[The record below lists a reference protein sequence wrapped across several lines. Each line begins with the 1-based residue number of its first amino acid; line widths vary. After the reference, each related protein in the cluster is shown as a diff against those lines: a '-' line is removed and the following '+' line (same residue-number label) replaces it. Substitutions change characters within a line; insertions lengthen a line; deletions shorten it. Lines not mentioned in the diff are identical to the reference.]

1 MQNAEDVEL
10 DLEPEDEA
18 EPGVRSSASVD
29 GQADPATQAF
39 VRLER
44 QMALMRR
51 AVEHLAT
58 ERTEISVPDYSV
70 TLGKLAGDLAK
81 VTQAV
86 AQIAA
91 EPALKHTPQTM
102 AERIA
107 QASETARRSD
117 HDRLV
122 QAQIELGA
130 VGEDLR
136 RMVGTVHSAAEQ
148 RQRTIK
154 TAASGILVGVMLWAG
169 LAGPVARSLPESW
182 QLPERMARRALGA
195 PTLVDA
201 GAKLLQ
207 SADPAR
213 WEEVIEAAKLSADN
227 RDVINRC
234 KGLAKKERRE
244 VNCQVR
250 IGS

>member
-1 MQNAEDVEL
+1 MQETDDVAL
-10 DLEPEDEA
+10 DLELEDEP
-18 EPGVRSSASVD
+18 EPGVRSSAPVD
-29 GQADPATQAF
+29 GQSDPATQAF
-39 VRLER
+39 ARLER

-81 VTQAV
+81 VTQSV

-107 QASETARRSD
+107 QAAETARRSD
-117 HDRLV
+117 HERLLR
-122 QAQIELGA
+122 AQIELGA
-130 VGEDLR
+130 AGEDLR
-136 RMVGTVHSAAEQ
+136 VLAGTIRTAGAQ

-154 TAASGILVGVMLWAG
+154 AAATGVLVGGMLWAG
-169 LAGPVARSLPESW
+169 LAGPIARAMPESW
-182 QLPERMARRALGA
+182 QLPERMARRALSA

-201 GAKLLQ
+201 GSKLLQ

-213 WEEVIEAAKLSADN
+213 WEEVIEAARLSADN
-227 RDVINRC
+227 REEINRC
-234 KGLAKKERRE
+234 KGLAKKARSA
-244 VNCQVR
+244 VDCQLR
-250 IGS
+250 IGN